1 MPERLTIVEI
11 NSVPF
16 GSTGGIML
24 NVAEQAR
31 KAGHRVF
38 VCYPDGRH
46 NPVGK
51 LRDSVMIGGRISEDS
66 HILLHRMTGLNG
78 FFSVISTAMFIRK
91 LKRIR
96 PDIIHLHN
104 LHNCYINLPMLFGFL
119 RKSGIRTF
127 WTLHDCWAFTGHCP
141 HYDYSGCEKWKTG
154 CHDCPLYREY
164 PESFVDSSR
173 LMWKKKKEWFTGVP
187 NLSIITP
194 SGWLA
199 DQVRESFLKEYPV
212 HVIRSGIDLNLFRPT
227 ESSFREEHGLEGKH
241 ILLGVAME
249 WTDKKGIDVFRSLAE
264 DLGDDYGLVLVS
276 AVEGMERSLPDG
288 VILLNKKGTP
298 EELAKVYS
306 AADLFVNPTRE
317 EVLGLVNLEAL
328 ACGTPVV
335 TFRSGGSPE
344 CVDPSCGE
352 VVGRDDLAALEKAI
366 RRIVSDRPY
375 SADACRKRAMLFDRN
390 DVYRR
395 YVELYENGGKDS

>member
-51 LRDSVMIGGRISEDS
+51 LPDSVMIGGRISEDS
-66 HILLHRMTGLNG
+66 HILFHRMTGLNG
-78 FFSVISTAMFIRK
+78 YFSVISTAMFIRK

-164 PESFVDSSR
+164 PESIVDSSR

-264 DLGDDYGLVLVS
+264 DLGDDYKLVLVS
-276 AVEGMERSLPDG
+276 AVEGMERLLPDG

-352 VVGRDDLAALEKAI
+352 VVGRDDVESLEEAI

-390 DVYRR
+390 EVYRR
-395 YVELYENGGKDS
+395 YVELYENGGKES